1 MLGLPVENDA
11 FQDAPQRVPFSF
23 EPHRRRCQEIADVP
37 DAVKKL
43 LLRRRRF
50 GGLFKEMLQLIGQP
64 LNL

>member
-11 FQDAPQRVPFSF
+11 FQDAPQRVPFGF

-43 LLRRRRF
+43 LC
-50 GGLFKEMLQLIGQP
+50 GGADWRLFKETLQLIGQT